1 MTLIPI
7 NIGAIISVAV
17 TVVLLLLSALMSAS
31 EVAFFSISRS
41 EVKKLKKEDTKDASI
56 AKLMQNPSKL
66 LATILTANNLVN
78 VSIVIA
84 STYATHHIIDFGGNL
99 LLEFVFQT
107 IIITFLLL
115 LFGEIL
121 PKIYATLLGIRFARA
136 VSGIMT
142 VTEKILTPITWILTR
157 STNALGKWLNK
168 NKRKGISVDELSSAL
183 RLTNESEGKGTKE
196 NAILESIVH
205 FSSIYVSEVMT
216 PRTEMTSLSVAARF
230 KQVLELIKQCGYS
243 RIPVYNGTEDNIRG
257 ILYVKDLL
265 PHLDKGDN
273 FRWQTLVR
281 NAYFVPETKKID
293 DLLTDFQKN
302 KIHIAI
308 VVDEFGGTS
317 GVVTMKDVL
326 EEIMGNIAD
335 EYDDEQ
341 QPLYRKTNDGRFV
354 FEAKIPLNDFFKIE
368 NIKESDFENI
378 SDEVE
383 TLAGLLLEIKGE
395 IPSPG
400 QEIDFKQYHFTIL
413 KADNRHIQ
421 SVKLSIGNKKS

>member
-183 RLTNESEGKGTKE
+183 RLTNESEGKGNKE

>member
-1 MTLIPI
+1 MTILPF
-7 NIGAIISVAV
+7 NIEATIAVAV
-17 TVVLLLLSALMSAS
+17 TIILLILSALMSAS
-31 EVAFFSISRS
+31 EVAFFSIGRS
-41 EVKKLKKEDTKDASI
+41 ELKKISKEQSRETRLAR
-56 AKLMQNPSKL
+56 LMQNPQKL
-66 LATILTANNLVN
+66 LATILTANNLIN

-84 STYATHHIIDFGGNL
+84 STYATHHIVNFGDNFI
-99 LLEFVFQT
+99 LEFVFQT

-115 LFGEIL
+115 LFGEII
-121 PKIYATLLGIRFARA
+121 PKIYATLLGMRFARA
-136 VSGIMT
+136 ISGVMIVIEKVLSP
-142 VTEKILTPITWILTR
+142 VTWLLTK
-157 STNALGKWLNK
+157 STHTLGNWLRKK
-168 NKRKGISVDELSSAL
+168 NRQSISVDELSTAL
-183 RLTNESEGKGTKE
+183 RLTQKDKDQENKD

-216 PRTEMTSLSVAARF
+216 PRTEMTSLSISVRF
-230 KQVLELIKQCGYS
+230 KSVLDLIRQCGYS

-257 ILYVKDLL
+257 VLYVKDLL

-273 FRWQTLVR
+273 FRWQSLVR

-317 GVVTMKDVL
+317 GVVTMKDIL

-335 EYDDEQ
+335 EYDDAE
-341 QPLYRKTNDGRFV
+341 QPLYRKTNDGRLI
-354 FEAKIPLNDFFKIE
+354 FEAKIPLNDFFKLP
-368 NIKESDFENI
+368 NINETDFDNI
-378 SDEVE
+378 PDEVE

-395 IPSPG
+395 IPAPG
-400 QEIDFKQYHFTIL
+400 QEIQFKQYHFTIL

-421 SVKLSIGNKKS
+421 SVKLHIETSDK

>member
-183 RLTNESEGKGTKE
+183 RLTNESEGKGNKE

-243 RIPVYNGTEDNIRG
+243 RIPVYSGTEDNIRG

-368 NIKESDFENI
+368 NIQESDFENI

>member
-1 MTLIPI
+1 
-7 NIGAIISVAV
+7 
-17 TVVLLLLSALMSAS
+17 MSAS

-368 NIKESDFENI
+368 NIQESDFENI

>member
-368 NIKESDFENI
+368 NIQESDFENI

>member
-183 RLTNESEGKGTKE
+183 RLTNESEGKGNKE

-368 NIKESDFENI
+368 NIQESDFENI

>member
-183 RLTNESEGKGTKE
+183 RLTNESEGKGNKE

-368 NIKESDFENI
+368 NIQESDFENI

-421 SVKLSIGNKKS
+421 SVKLSIGNPKS